1 MKIVVFT
8 GAGMSAE
15 SGIMTFRDEN
25 GLWREKDWH
34 ELACVEAFENN
45 RQRVLDFYNDRR
57 RQLAGVCPN
66 KGHLLLAQL
75 EKYHDVT
82 IITQNVDDLHERAG
96 STKVL
101 HLHGDLRYVTS
112 SKEPRHPQYT
122 IDYPLDLPIEIDD
135 IMHDGSPMRPKVVWF
150 GESVDNAPKAASI
163 IEKAEL
169 FIVIGTSLK
178 VYPATNLLMYPPENV
193 PFYII
198 DPKTKYHDG
207 FHKITHIEAG
217 ATEGVERLL
226 GDLNL
231 FNV

>member
-8 GAGMSAE
+8 GAGISAE

-96 STKVL
+96 STDVL

-112 SKEPRHPQYT
+112 SKDPRNPEYT
-122 IDYPLDLPIEIDD
+122 VEYPLDLPIEIDD
-135 IMHDGSPMRPKVVWF
+135 IMHDGSPMRPNVVWF

-217 ATEGVERLL
+217 ATEGVERLV

>member
-96 STKVL
+96 STDVL

-112 SKEPRHPQYT
+112 SKDPRNPEYT
-122 IDYPLDLPIEIDD
+122 VEYPLDLPIEVDS
-135 IMHDGSPMRPKVVWF
+135 IMQDGSPMRPNVVWF
-150 GESVDNAPKAASI
+150 GESVENAPKAAGI

-169 FIVIGTSLK
+169 FVVIGTSLK
-178 VYPATNLLMYPPENV
+178 VYPATSLLMYPPEKV

-207 FHKITHIEAG
+207 FHKITHIAAG

>member
-25 GLWREKDWH
+25 GLWRENDWH
-34 ELACVEAFENN
+34 ELATPEAFQNS

-57 RQLAGVCPN
+57 IQLSKVKPN

-75 EKYHDVT
+75 EKYHEVQ

-96 STKVL
+96 STNVL

-112 SKEPRHPQYT
+112 SKDPRTPSHT
-122 IDYPLDLPIEIDD
+122 IEYPLDLPIEMDD
-135 IMHDGSPMRPKVVWF
+135 IMHDGSPMRPNVVWF
-150 GESVDNAPKAASI
+150 GESVDNAPKAANI
-163 IEKAEL
+163 IQTAEL
-169 FIVIGTSLK
+169 FVVIGTSLQ
-178 VYPATNLLMYPPENV
+178 VSPASELLMYPRFDI

-198 DPKTKYHDG
+198 DPKPARFRS
-207 FHKITHIEAG
+207 FHKITQIESV
-217 ATEGVERLL
+217 ATVGIEKLISNM
-226 GDLNL
+226 NL
-231 FNV
+231 FNE